1 METTTLSAEVRTEC
15 GKGPSRRLRMEGKIP
30 VVLYGPGIDPTPLTL
45 APKTLVR
52 ALRGERGRNSIFS
65 IEHSGSE
72 TLAMVR
78 DLVVEPVSRELLHV
92 DFLKLDLEK
101 EVNSVV
107 TFKTKGRAVGVQKGG
122 VLNVTRRDLPI
133 RSKPADIPAFIE
145 FDVSDVDMF
154 QSISVA
160 DIPVP
165 DGVVVRL
172 EPKLTVVT
180 VIEDRKVK
188 VAATE
193 EDAAAAPAE
202 EAK

>member
-45 APKTLVR
+45 APKTLIR

-65 IEHSGSE
+65 IEHGGNE

-107 TFKTKGRAVGVQKGG
+107 TLKTKGRAVGVQRGG
-122 VLNVTRRDLPI
+122 ILNVTRRDLPI

-145 FDVSDVDMF
+145 FDVSEVEMF
-154 QSISVA
+154 QAVRVS

-165 DGVVVRL
+165 DGVVIRL
-172 EPKLTVVT
+172 DPKLTVVT
-180 VIEDRKVK
+180 VLEDRKAK
-188 VAATE
+188 VAAE
-193 EDAAAAPAE
+193 AAAAAE
-202 EAK
+202 EPAK